1 MYKVIN
7 EFKDTQDN
15 RKHYKVGEVY
25 PKGDYKPTKKRIAE
39 LSKEHPQYK
48 VKFIEKVVEEEKE

>member
-7 EFKDTQDN
+7 DFKDKLDEGT
-15 RKHYKVGEVY
+15 HYKKGDIY

-48 VKFIEKVVEEEKE
+48 CAFIVEEKEE